1 MLLQLRLF
9 TYILRYAAEGTVSAS
24 VPCNL
29 TQGDTNTVDKRK
41 RTSSRGCSK
50 PARVISGAGL
60 AGRGKVSPVELSC
73 SSVSDDLHHEF
84 KGDMVLTDYLCVN
97 KRKRDDS
104 LVTDTEQSSKLS
116 RLDRDNDRYDRVC
129 QKTLSLT
136 HPKYHSGRA
145 LNGSLQVKADPVVS
159 VRERV
164 EQMEWRESQVESG
177 GVSKT
182 SGERGVSGER
192 VGVSSKLERKES
204 GEGGVASGER
214 VGESSKSSEG
224 GEGSGVRHVFGLK
237 CKPTILSS
245 LQPPKFLK
253 DPPMRPNLYSSA
265 SKVKVKLHKRKDC
278 QKPKL
283 HSSASKSKLHKPKD
297 SKISS
302 NLQFWEKWLVKTGSN
317 PTPVLTKP
325 VQDNQL

>member
-1 MLLQLRLF
+1 M
-9 TYILRYAAEGTVSAS
+9 
-24 VPCNL
+24 
-29 TQGDTNTVDKRK
+29 
-41 RTSSRGCSK
+41 
-50 PARVISGAGL
+50 
-60 AGRGKVSPVELSC
+60 EL
-73 SSVSDDLHHEF
+73 
-84 KGDMVLTDYLCVN
+84 
-97 KRKRDDS
+97 
-104 LVTDTEQSSKLS
+104 
-116 RLDRDNDRYDRVC
+116 
-129 QKTLSLT
+129 
-136 HPKYHSGRA
+136 
-145 LNGSLQVKADPVVS
+145 VVS

-164 EQMEWRESQVESG
+164 EQMEWRERRESQVESG

-245 LQPPKFLK
+245 LQPPKFSK
-253 DPPMRPNLYSSA
+253 DPPTRPNLHSSA
-265 SKVKVKLHKRKDC
+265 SKVKLHKRKDC
-278 QKPKL
+278 QIPSKL
-283 HSSASKSKLHKPKD
+283 HSSASKSKFKLHKPRD

-302 NLQFWEKWLVKTGSN
+302 NLQFWEKWGMVNTGSN
-317 PTPVLTKP
+317 PTPVLTKL